1 MSGSDKAYGNMWKDH
16 NDSVISLVFKRIEHS
31 EYAPYTCPECGQR
44 SLHIYMQLHNADTRR
59 GGLWIWCSD
68 CRRFCHCSHYIPLEW
83 ENASCIEPEKLC
95 AVPDYLDKLKDE
107 IDGHLNMQVRQ
118 REMVSGN
125 FHLLYTG
132 AL

>member
-1 MSGSDKAYGNMWKDH
+1 MQIQEGAAYGYGAAIAAAFV
-16 NDSVISLVFKRIEHS
+16 SVH
-31 EYAPYTCPECGQR
+31 
-44 SLHIYMQLHNADTRR
+44 
-59 GGLWIWCSD
+59 
-68 CRRFCHCSHYIPLEW
+68 IPLEW

-95 AVPDYLDKLKDE
+95 AVPDYLDKFKDE
-107 IDGHLNMQVRQ
+107 IDGHLNMQIRQ